1 MFGQPPS
8 STRTDPPYPYT
19 TLFRSEAED
28 AEAEGD
34 VEELAAPASLDDED
48 NGESRDDHEGEEE
61 ATPRGKSRNGD
72 AAADDLRRK
81 RMALRRRYTIQEAIR
96 SEEHTSERQ
105 SLMRISYAGFCLK
118 KKKTTTT
125 YT

>member
-19 TLFRSEAED
+19 TLFRAEAED

-72 AAADDLRRK
+72 AAADDLRRQ
-81 RMALRRRYTIQEAIR
+81 RMALRRRYQIQDVIPR
-96 SEEHTSERQ
+96 RQ
-105 SLMRISYAGFCLK
+105 VLMVQVVKDDRKSGV
-118 KKKTTTT
+118 
-125 YT
+125 